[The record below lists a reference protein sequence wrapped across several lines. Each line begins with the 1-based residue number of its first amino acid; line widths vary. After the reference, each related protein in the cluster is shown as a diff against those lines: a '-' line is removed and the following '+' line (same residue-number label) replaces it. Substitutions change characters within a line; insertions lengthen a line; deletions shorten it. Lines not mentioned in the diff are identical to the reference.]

1 MLISAANLAL
11 SYDFVVIG
19 GGTSG
24 LVVASRLT
32 EDPKNHVLVLEAGG
46 DHLSDPRV
54 LIPALC
60 MRAPGSDLDWQFQTI
75 PQVSPPTNY
84 EYTQKT

>member
-1 MLISAANLAL
+1 MLISAADLAH

-32 EDPKNHVLVLEAGG
+32 EDSKNHVLVLEAGG

-84 EYTQKT
+84 EYTRKT